1 MARIIVQLDITTN
14 EDVEEV
20 QERVTAA
27 LEVARY
33 RHVNSSAA
41 EKSQWNAN
49 DDRVRREVL
58 ERFRERVALA
68 IADQCEG
75 ASQSELYEAIR
86 AVPVEE

>member
-1 MARIIVQLDITTN
+1 MNRIIVQLDITTN
-14 EDVEEV
+14 EDAEEV

-33 RHVNSSAA
+33 RHVNSTAA
-41 EKSQWNAN
+41 ERKQWNASEEAAL
-49 DDRVRREVL
+49 RRIL
-58 ERFRERVALA
+58 EQFRERVALT

-75 ASQSELYEAIR
+75 ASQSEIYDAIR